1 MKVGVINCTQVAI
14 EHMSIEK
21 GGRGGI
27 IANVS
32 SVCGLD
38 GLFSDPISAAT
49 KHAVV
54 GFTRSLGVSI
64 QIYFKIFMRL
74 KLWVFQD

>member
-1 MKVGVINCTQVAI
+1 MIQVGVINFTQVAVDF
-14 EHMSIEK
+14 MSIEK

-32 SVCGLD
+32 SLCGVD
-38 GLFSDPISAAT
+38 ALFANPVYTAT

-64 QIYFKIFMRL
+64 IWLILVHFSHAL
-74 KLWVFQD
+74 V